1 MFPMKIPRSAATTFL
16 MPVWR
21 VRRITAI
28 SSRRICAA
36 GPGQLGYGKEEAWCA
51 NVYEAEEKGTVEAAG
66 FYAMVPDTEY
76 ALYGAVVPGDMEPGE
91 VLSGLGGELMPLLAS
106 GRLGEAGFYTIP
118 FEAPVEVKA
127 GSRFAVALWIRS
139 PGTEQPVAIEYNG
152 GGRWGNVDITDGEGY
167 ISPDGTQWMRAEERE
182 ACNVCLKAYGNG
194 A

>member
-1 MFPMKIPRSAATTFL
+1 M
-16 MPVWR
+16 
-21 VRRITAI
+21 
-28 SSRRICAA
+28 
-36 GPGQLGYGKEEAWCA
+36 
-51 NVYEAEEKGTVEAAG
+51 YEAEEKGTVEAAG

-152 GGRWGNVDITDGEGY
+152 GGRWRNVDITDGEGY